1 MPQLPKSLFIPV
13 TDFTMWYKRI
23 LKTISTLN
31 QLVRRTFKKK
41 AKRQM
46 PLDDRAPCFY
56 PLAGEEEQQVAQ
68 LVALLDSQG
77 DVSPILAD
85 PPGWQVLGWHGS
97 ILQLRKQPQQTSSEP
112 VTPTEQISKGGG
124 TLGGTTLRPAPFSTQ
139 QPFPAADCGDSPTTS
154 GSTTP
159 SLGLEEPASPTS
171 PRTNSSHLTPIK
183 STPQRPTV
191 VTPPPL
197 STTPLTPEALLL
209 LLDTFDAALS
219 HTHYAVC
226 GHSALAVWGYRGG
239 MPAHVSIV
247 CPAEDREVILTWA
260 RAAGW
265 WVYPPP
271 HASAAAAAGGEVIG
285 VSVPGL
291 QGVWGFRLRAV
302 REVWGALEMA
312 RPVEVCGGGGD
323 AGAGRDG
330 VVRTKARVMAVP
342 SLLDEFGRA
351 WYSCVVRGRGGGEGR
366 GESIA
371 ELILWL
377 LRWVGEGGEGAKGK
391 GRWKLTPKNVPCL
404 VYGRFWDAFV
414 DGYPD
419 ALGLLARCGLH
430 HPAGSLRARQDG

>member
-1 MPQLPKSLFIPV
+1 
-13 TDFTMWYKRI
+13 
-23 LKTISTLN
+23 
-31 QLVRRTFKKK
+31 
-41 AKRQM
+41 
-46 PLDDRAPCFY
+46 
-56 PLAGEEEQQVAQ
+56 
-68 LVALLDSQG
+68 
-77 DVSPILAD
+77 
-85 PPGWQVLGWHGS
+85 
-97 ILQLRKQPQQTSSEP
+97 
-112 VTPTEQISKGGG
+112 
-124 TLGGTTLRPAPFSTQ
+124 
-139 QPFPAADCGDSPTTS
+139 
-154 GSTTP
+154 
-159 SLGLEEPASPTS
+159 
-171 PRTNSSHLTPIK
+171 
-183 STPQRPTV
+183 
-191 VTPPPL
+191 
-197 STTPLTPEALLL
+197 
-209 LLDTFDAALS
+209 
-219 HTHYAVC
+219 
-226 GHSALAVWGYRGG
+226 
-239 MPAHVSIV
+239 MPAHVSVV